1 MSKNIP
7 SKEYLQ
13 NLEYYKKMHSEG
25 FDLISG
31 KRRSGSEAYDG
42 HSTLAFA
49 KLIRDIINK
58 NQIKS
63 MLDYGSGKGF
73 YYENPF
79 NIKNLKIDSLK
90 KYWDIEID
98 LFDPCYKK
106 NSLIDENKLYDLVIS
121 IDVLEHIP
129 SQDIGWVLE
138 KIISKARKFVFLNVA
153 CYSAV
158 ALLPNGQNAH
168 INVNNPNWW
177 HDKILFLKKKY
188 LNTKIICVCTI
199 KENGINKYFP
209 LQYDDKITNY
219 EK

>member
-1 MSKNIP
+1 MSKNTP

-13 NLEYYKKMHSEG
+13 NLEYYKKMHNEG
-25 FDLISG
+25 FNLISG
-31 KRRSGSEAYDG
+31 KRRSANEAYDG

-79 NIKNLKIDSLK
+79 NIKGLKIDSLK
-90 KYWDIEID
+90 NYWGIEID

-106 NSLIDENKLYDLVIS
+106 NSLIDENKLYDLVVS

-129 SQDIGWVLE
+129 SQDIDWVLE
-138 KIISKARKFVFLNVA
+138 KIISKAKKFVFLNVA

-158 ALLPNGQNAH
+158 ALLPNGENAH

-177 HDKILFLKKKY
+177 HEKLSFLKKKY
-188 LNTKIICVCTI
+188 LNTKIICVCTL